1 MADEGFLGGL
11 LGGIGDAAQGVG
23 SGLAGLLGGGQ
34 SGGPSSS
41 GFTPDE
47 ERRMLIST
55 LGQLGSTLLAAGQK
69 QSPSQ
74 RAQYLAQLGGIGSGA
89 QNDIYKARQG
99 ALMSAQMQEKMREI
113 EENKSLDQL
122 LKDPEQLKAIGITPQ
137 QARVL
142 GREGLKQYAVKQ
154 FGKTPL
160 ERLSQEELL
169 RIAGVTP
176 PNVAPTAAAPAVVSP
191 QIGEQPAGG
200 MQPTGAPV
208 AVPAPA
214 IAPSVGAALPP
225 QDQGQSMAER
235 IARNPIIQL
244 ADPARAAQAATIAD
258 KLREPGAVAE
268 AQTLAKARAEKQIS
282 QPTVE
287 LGLVNRREQTKTVSG
302 LVDEAI
308 SRIGVSSA
316 GIGGRALVGIPQTDA
331 YELSRA
337 LDSIKANI
345 GFDELQ
351 KMRDASPTGGALGQ
365 VAVQEINYLQSVLGS
380 LDQFQGPAEL
390 KKRLEQVKSIL
401 TRYQGIRENAYER
414 DYGKKFDPTALTK
427 DLEQIRQQAG
437 QPAEAAGPA
446 RITSKA
452 EYDALPS
459 KTIFIGPD
467 GKRREKP

>member
-47 ERRMLIST
+47 ERRMMIST
-55 LGQLGSTLLAAGQK
+55 LGQLGATLLAAGQK

-89 QNDIYKARQG
+89 QNDIYKSRQG

-122 LKDPEQLKAIGITPQ
+122 FKDPEQLKALGLTPQ
-137 QARVL
+137 QARAL
-142 GREGLKQYAVKQ
+142 GREGLKQYAAKQ

-176 PNVAPTAAAPAVVSP
+176 PNVAPAPAAPTVAAP
-191 QIGEQPAGG
+191 QIGEPPAGG
-200 MQPTGAPV
+200 MQPTGAP
-208 AVPAPA
+208 AVVPVPA
-214 IAPSVGAALPP
+214 IAPPGAAALPP

-244 ADPARAAQAATIAD
+244 ADPARAAQAATIAE

-268 AQTLAKARAEKQIS
+268 AQTLARARAEKQIG

-287 LGLVNRREQTKTVSG
+287 FGLVNRREQTKTVTG
-302 LVDEAI
+302 IIDEAI
-308 SRIGVSSA
+308 SRVGMSSA
-316 GIGGRALVGIPQTDA
+316 GLGGRALVSIPQTEA
-331 YELSRA
+331 YALSKA
-337 LDSIKANI
+337 LESIKANI

-380 LDQFQGPAEL
+380 LDQFQEPADL
-390 KKRLEQVKSIL
+390 KKRLEQIKKIL
-401 TRYQGIRENAYER
+401 NSYQGIRENAYER

-427 DLEQIRQQAG
+427 EAEQIRQQAG
-437 QPAEAAGPA
+437 QPAEAAAPV
-446 RITSKA
+446 RITNKS

>member
-1 MADEGFLGGL
+1 MAEGFLGGL

-34 SGGPSSS
+34 TGGPSSS
-41 GFTPDE
+41 GYTPDE
-47 ERRMLIST
+47 ERRMMIST
-55 LGQLGSTLLAAGQK
+55 LGQLGSTLLAAGQR
-69 QSPSQ
+69 QSPAQ

-99 ALMSAQMQEKMREI
+99 ALMSAQMQAKMREL
-113 EENKSLDQL
+113 EESKSLDQL
-122 LKDPEQLKAIGITPQ
+122 LKDPEQLKALGITPQ
-137 QARVL
+137 QASIL
-142 GREGLKQYAVKQ
+142 GREGLKQYAAKQ
-154 FGKTPL
+154 FSRTPL
-160 ERLSQEELL
+160 ERLSQEEVL
-169 RIAGVTP
+169 RMAGAMP
-176 PNVAPTAAAPAVVSP
+176 PGATAAPAP
-191 QIGEQPAGG
+191 QSGE
-200 MQPTGAPV
+200 APV
-208 AVPAPA
+208 DGTQPSAPPGGTA
-214 IAPSVGAALPP
+214 FAPQEQS
-225 QDQGQSMAER
+225 QSMADR

-244 ADPARAAQAATIAD
+244 GDPARAAAAASIAEKTRD
-258 KLREPGAVAE
+258 PGAVAE
-268 AQTLAKARAEKQIS
+268 AQALAKERAEKQIGK
-282 QPTVE
+282 PTVE

-337 LDSIKANI
+337 LESIKANI

-390 KKRLEQVKSIL
+390 KKRLEQVKTIL
-401 TRYQGIRENAYER
+401 NRYQGIRENAYER

-427 DLEQIRQQAG
+427 DLEGIRQQAG

-446 RITSKA
+446 RVTSKA